1 MASAY
6 TPGLTVSSSTTI
18 RKTRRLPL
26 KGDVLVSAG
35 SLVAPETVVA
45 RAALPGPLQTIRVAS
60 QLGVDAGDVPGALR
74 VKVGDVVEPETLVA
88 RTSGLFGLFKSEV
101 KAGVTGTV
109 EIISPVS
116 GNVGVRAASLP
127 IDVTAYVPGTVV
139 EVLPGE
145 GVVVEARG
153 AALIQGIFGIGGE
166 RRAPLV
172 RMAKTPNAILDADD
186 LTSAHANKVVV
197 GGGRVTLAALRRA
210 AETGVVGIVCGGIVD
225 TDLAEFL
232 GYDIGVAITGYEDV
246 PFTLVLTEGF
256 GDIAMAQ
263 RTFDLLA
270 GLDGREACFSGATQ
284 IRAGVL
290 RPEVIVPGA
299 SGDAPAPADEAG
311 DDAFTLAIG
320 TPIRLIREPYFGQLA
335 TVTALPPE
343 LARVPSGAVVRV
355 LRASLNAGGE
365 TVTVPRANV
374 EIVAGG

>member
-26 KGDVLVSAG
+26 KGDVLVSEGA
-35 SLVAPETVVA
+35 VVPPDAVVA
-45 RAALPGPLQTIRVAS
+45 RAQLPGPLQTLRVAS
-60 QLGVDAGDVPGALR
+60 QLGVDAGDVPGALL
-74 VKVGDVVEPETLVA
+74 VKIGDVIEPETLIA

-101 KAGVTGTV
+101 KAGVSGTV

-127 IDVTAYVPGTVV
+127 IDVTAYVPGTIV

-166 RRAPLV
+166 RRAPLTRAV
-172 RMAKTPNAILDADD
+172 KTPDATLDADD
-186 LTSAHANKVVV
+186 LTSSAHAGKVVV

-210 AETGVVGIVCGGIVD
+210 VETSVLGIVCGGIVD

-232 GYDIGVAITGYEDV
+232 GYDIGVAITGYEDI

-270 GLDGREACFSGATQ
+270 GLDGHEACFSGATQ

-299 SGDAPAPADEAG
+299 SETASSD
-311 DDAFTLAIG
+311 DDADAFVLGVG
-320 TPIRLIREPYFGQLA
+320 TRIRLIREPYFGRLA

-343 LARVPSGAVVRV
+343 PARVPSGAVVRV
-355 LRASLNAGGE
+355 LQAALSEGGE
-365 TVTVPRANV
+365 IVTVPRANV